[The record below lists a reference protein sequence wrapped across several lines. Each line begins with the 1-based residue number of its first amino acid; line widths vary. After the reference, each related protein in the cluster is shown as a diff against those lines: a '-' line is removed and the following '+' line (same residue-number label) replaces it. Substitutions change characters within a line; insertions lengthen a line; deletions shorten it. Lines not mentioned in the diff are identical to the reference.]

1 MLLNV
6 AKGTE
11 LEGVMTAMFLP
22 ENIIILIPLNVK
34 DLCFFL
40 VLTTKLFCLFVI
52 TNFS

>member
-34 DLCFFL
+34 DVFYFFGIDN
-40 VLTTKLFCLFVI
+40 KIILFVCYYQ
-52 TNFS
+52 F